1 MPSLDLRLG
10 YGVLPM
16 IALPPGASTA
26 SQRRADLAL
35 KLAQSCPASLADEI
49 ALVGSTAHGFAD
61 DVSDLELN
69 LWTNAIPPQEGRAA
83 WLLAAGAA
91 DLRVEDAPRPDNSYW
106 IGFTLDGIPCEV
118 GWQTF
123 DALQATLKLVRSGTV
138 LDRKVLFLA
147 DIIVSALPLRTT
159 GRLAEWQAILR
170 AYSDPLQRSLIDAAL
185 QRWSKP
191 GHFAGARRLAK
202 RGERLALMELLL
214 ADLDAGLRLLYAAH
228 RRWEPSRKWTL
239 TLAREFAP
247 ADLDLLAR
255 IDDVLGNPSPEAR
268 IDACIRLCLHLLELV
283 PDGFDTSTAVTALQ
297 GAR

>member
-1 MPSLDLRLG
+1 MI
-10 YGVLPM
+10 VLP
-16 IALPPGASTA
+16 LGATPA

-35 KLAQSCPASLADEI
+35 RLAQRCPSSLADEI

-61 DVSDLELN
+61 DDSDLELN
-69 LWTNAIPPQEGRAA
+69 LWTRAIPPLSDRTA

-91 DLRVEDAPRPDNSYW
+91 DLRVEDAPRSDQSFW
-106 IGFTLDGIPCEV
+106 IGFTLDGIPVEV

-123 DALQATLKLVRSGTV
+123 NALYATLNLVRSGTV
-138 LDRKVLFLA
+138 LERNVLFLA

-159 GRLAEWQAILR
+159 GQLAEWQANLR
-170 AYSDPLQRSLIDAAL
+170 AYSDPLQRSLITAAL

-191 GHFAGARRLAK
+191 DHFAGARRLAQ

-214 ADLDAGLRLLYAAH
+214 ADLDAALRLLYAAQ

-239 TLAREFAP
+239 TLAQAFAP
-247 ADLDLLAR
+247 ADLDLLPC

-268 IDACIRLCLHLLELV
+268 VDACIHLCLRLLELV
-283 PDGFDTSTAVTALQ
+283 PDGYDTGIAAAALRE
-297 GAR
+297 AL